1 MDLPSDCTNSR
12 KRSAR
17 DAASSPSPGPSR
29 SSTHSTPRP
38 KEPSK
43 RTRREDES
51 RFDVATRQVGHTY
64 SHGIAKDHSR
74 VHYGD
79 NFYNYNKIH
88 RQSCEELGLRQDG
101 NQSGQD
107 AIEAAL
113 KSLAFA
119 QMEARRETISTTYS
133 NTCEWFF
140 EKTRVLG
147 LAQPS
152 HDARSFWLLLDQKQA
167 RSRKVDTHEV
177 SLEVC

>member
-1 MDLPSDCTNSR
+1 MDLPSDCANSR

-17 DAASSPSPGPSR
+17 NAASSPSPGPSL

-38 KEPSK
+38 EEPTSK
-43 RTRREDES
+43 RRRREDES
-51 RFDVATRQVGHTY
+51 RFDVTSRQVGHTY

-79 NFYNYNKIH
+79 NFYNYNKSP
-88 RQSCEELGLRQDG
+88 RQSCDELGLRQEG

-113 KSLAFA
+113 KSLAFT

-133 NTCEWFF
+133 NTCEWLF
-140 EKTRVLG
+140 EKPEYLSWRNPIMMPDHFG
-147 LAQPS
+147 F
-152 HDARSFWLLLDQKQA
+152 FWIKSKPGA
-167 RSRKVDTHEV
+167 GKSTPWV
-177 SLEVC
+177 S